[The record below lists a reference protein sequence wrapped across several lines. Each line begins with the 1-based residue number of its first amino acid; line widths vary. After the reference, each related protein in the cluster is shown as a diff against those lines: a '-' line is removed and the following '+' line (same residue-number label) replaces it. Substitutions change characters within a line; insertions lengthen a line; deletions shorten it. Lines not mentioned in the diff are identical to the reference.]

1 MPCYCIG
8 HIDIP
13 EDSSVISVY
22 YDTKNQLWYGG
33 NVGKSIILPEK
44 EDVFSICVIDWHTNL
59 YGKMRKII
67 PDRRIA
73 RLCNLMK

>member
-13 EDSSVISVY
+13 ERSFVTSVY

-33 NVGKSIILPEK
+33 NVGKSIIDPEK
-44 EDVFSICVIDWHTNL
+44 EDVFSIRVVNWCADI
-59 YGKMRKII
+59 YGQILKII

-73 RLCNLMK
+73 RLCNLMT